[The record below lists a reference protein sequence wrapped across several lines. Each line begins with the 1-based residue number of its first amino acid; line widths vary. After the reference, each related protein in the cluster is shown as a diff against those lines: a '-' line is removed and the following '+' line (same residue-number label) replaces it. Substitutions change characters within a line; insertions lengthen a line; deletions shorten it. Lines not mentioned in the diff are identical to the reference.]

1 MRGGR
6 VAVVGGSIAGCAA
19 ALAAVRAGAAEVV
32 VYERAARRLQDRG
45 VGLAVQQDRYA
56 ELERAGYVDAAMP
69 WVRLTRRVWLLGDTD
84 ARGGRE
90 FGVLPFPFRSY
101 NWGSLWRELRA
112 RVPERA
118 DYRSGAAVE
127 SVTPDPDRGDVP
139 RGAVLRLADG
149 GEERFDLV
157 IGADGYRSVVR
168 AAMYPDVAP
177 QYAGYLAWRGS
188 LPADRLPG
196 PRDAW
201 AEQDAATVAFPG
213 GHMIAYRI
221 PGPSGR
227 GTSVNWVFYAV
238 PPDVPGLRL
247 DDPTMPPPRTVAAE
261 LFEHQEKLVAA
272 HFPPYWREVVQRT
285 RAEDTLVQPIFD
297 LAVPHYA
304 KGRLVLLGDAAA
316 IARPHTGGGAVKAL
330 QDATVLERALRSA
343 DGFDAGLAAYDAERA
358 PIGRAVLELGR
369 RLGRAQVLSVP
380 DWAAM
385 DQRSTEEWW
394 RAASEG
400 ERGFGGIALGR

>member
-19 ALAAVRAGAAEVV
+19 ALAAVRAGAAEVA
-32 VYERAARRLQDRG
+32 VYERAAQRLQDRG
-45 VGLAVQQDRYA
+45 VGLAVHQDRYA
-56 ELERAGYVDAAMP
+56 ELEAAGYVDAGMP
-69 WVRLTRRVWLLGDTD
+69 WVRLTRRVWLIGGTD

-90 FGVLPFPFRSY
+90 IGVLPFPFRSY

-112 RVPERA
+112 RVPERVA
-118 DYRSGAAVE
+118 YHSGAVVE
-127 SVTPDPDRGDVP
+127 SVTPDADRGAGP
-139 RGAVLRLADG
+139 RGAVLRFADG
-149 GEERFDLV
+149 AEERFDLV

-177 QYAGYLAWRGS
+177 RYAGYLAWRGS
-188 LPADRLPG
+188 LPAERLPG
-196 PRDAW
+196 PREAW
-201 AEQDAATVAFPG
+201 AEQDAASVAFPE
-213 GHMIAYRI
+213 GHMIVYRI
-221 PGPSGR
+221 PGPYGR

-247 DDPTMPPPRTVAAE
+247 DDPTVPPPRTVAAE
-261 LFEHQEKLVAA
+261 LIAHQQKLVAR
-272 HFPPYWREVVQRT
+272 HFPPYWREVIERT
-285 RAEDTLVQPIFD
+285 RPQDTLVQPIFD
-297 LAVPHYA
+297 LAVPHLA
-304 KGRLVLLGDAAA
+304 KGRLVLLGDSAA

-343 DGFDAGLAAYDAERA
+343 EDCDAGLAAYDAERA

-400 ERGFGGIALGR
+400 ERGFGGHALGG